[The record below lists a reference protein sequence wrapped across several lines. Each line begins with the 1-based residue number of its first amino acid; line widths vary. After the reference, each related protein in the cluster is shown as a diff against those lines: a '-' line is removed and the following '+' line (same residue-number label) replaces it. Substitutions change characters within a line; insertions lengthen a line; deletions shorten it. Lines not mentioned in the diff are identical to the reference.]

1 VAHLDGRAAL
11 VTGAARGIGAAA
23 ARRLA
28 ADGAKVAVSDL
39 REEDCAEVVQAIA
52 DDGGTAIA
60 VGCDVRDREAVEA
73 AVQRTVD
80 ELGSLDVLI
89 NNAGVIRDNLL
100 FKMTDDDWDT
110 VIDTHLKGSF
120 LCTRAAQRHMVERKW
135 GKIVFLSSSSALGNR
150 GQTNYSSAKAGLQGM
165 ARTLAIELGRFN
177 INVNAVA
184 PGYVAT
190 AMTRAT

>member
-1 VAHLDGRAAL
+1 MAGLEGRAAL

-73 AVQRTVD
+73 AVQRTVE

-89 NNAGVIRDNLL
+89 NNAGVIRDTLRRVV
-100 FKMTDDDWDT
+100 T
-110 VIDTHLKGSF
+110 
-120 LCTRAAQRHMVERKW
+120 ER
-135 GKIVFLSSSSALGNR
+135 VSAGPR
-150 GQTNYSSAKAGLQGM
+150 
-165 ARTLAIELGRFN
+165 
-177 INVNAVA
+177 
-184 PGYVAT
+184 
-190 AMTRAT
+190 